1 MIRNLLKCLNS
12 TKNSVKMKKGCMIN
26 ESATIRDA
34 LVAINSIRGYGESLI
49 VVNEAQQMVGSLTDG
64 DIRRGLIAGAELSD
78 VVSKIMHRDFK
89 YVKQTEFDVAH
100 LKAFRDRRIM
110 FVPVLDE
117 QKRVVDVVNM
127 TKYKS
132 KLPIDAVLMAGGK
145 GERLRPLTEK
155 TPKPLLEVGGKCIID
170 HNIDRLISYGVEHIN
185 VTVNY
190 LGEQLEEHFATPRD
204 GVQVRTFRE
213 PKFLGTIGSIKFV
226 DTFFNDT
233 ILVMNSDLFT
243 NIDYEDFF
251 LHFQQNDAEM
261 SVAAVPYNVS
271 IELGILDLDG
281 RNVKGLLEKPKFNYY
296 ANAGIYLIKK
306 RALAEIPEDT
316 FFHAT
321 HLVEKLIAQGKKV
334 IRYPLNGTWID
345 IGTPQEY
352 QKAKDLV
359 KHLK

>member
-1 MIRNLLKCLNS
+1 MN
-12 TKNSVKMKKGCMIN
+12 KKFIIN
-26 ESATIRDA
+26 ESSTIKDA
-34 LVAINSIRGYGESLI
+34 LIAINDITHDGESL
-49 VVNEAQQMVGSLTDG
+49 VVINSEQEIIGTLTDG
-64 DIRRGLIAGAELSD
+64 DIRRGLIAGAELTDS
-78 VVSKIMHRDFK
+78 VCKIMHHDFK
-89 YVKQTEFDVAH
+89 FINQTNFDVAH
-100 LKAFRDRRIM
+100 LKSFRDQRIM
-110 FVPVLDE
+110 FIPILDE
-117 QKRVVDVVNM
+117 QKHVVDVINLN
-127 TKYKS
+127 KFKS

-155 TPKPLLEVGGKCIID
+155 TPKPLLAVGGKCIID
-170 HNIDRLISYGVEHIN
+170 HNVDRLISYGVEHIN

-190 LGEQLEEHFATPRD
+190 LAEQLEEHFAAPRN

-226 DTFFNDT
+226 DTFYNDT

-261 SVAAVPYNVS
+261 SVAAVPYNIS

-281 RNVKGLLEKPKFNYY
+281 RNVKGLLEKPKYNYY

-359 KHLK
+359 KHLKK

>member
-1 MIRNLLKCLNS
+1 MRKYVVI
-12 TKNSVKMKKGCMIN
+12 
-26 ESATIRDA
+26 ESATVKDA
-34 LVAINSIRGYGESLI
+34 LVAINNITHDGELLI
-49 VVNEAQQMVGSLTDG
+49 VVNSDQQMVGSLTDG
-64 DIRRGLIAGAELSD
+64 DIRRGLIAGAELTD
-78 VVSKIMHRDFK
+78 PVSKIMHRDFK
-89 YVKQTEFDVAH
+89 FIKEEEYDVAH
-100 LKAFRDRRIM
+100 LKSFRDRRIM
-110 FVPVLDE
+110 FIPILDD
-117 QKRVVDVVNM
+117 QRHVVDVVNLQ
-127 TKYKS
+127 KFKS
-132 KLPIDAVLMAGGK
+132 MLPIDAVLMAGGK

-170 HNIDRLISYGVEHIN
+170 HNVDRLISYGVQHIN

-190 LGEQLEEHFATPRD
+190 LGEQLEEHFATPRS

-226 DTFFNDT
+226 DTFYNDN

-251 LHFQQNDAEM
+251 LHFQMHDAEM
-261 SVAAVPYNVS
+261 SVAAIPHNIS

-281 RNVKGLLEKPKFNYY
+281 RNIKGLVEKPKYNYY

-306 RALAEIPEDT
+306 RALTEIPENT

-321 HLVEKLIAQGKKV
+321 HLVEKLITQGKKV

-345 IGTPQEY
+345 IGTPQEFER
-352 QKAKDLV
+352 AKELV

>member
-1 MIRNLLKCLNS
+1 MNKEFIITESS
-12 TKNSVKMKKGCMIN
+12 TIK
-26 ESATIRDA
+26 DA
-34 LVAINSIRGYGESLI
+34 LIAINDITHDGESLV
-49 VVNEAQQMVGSLTDG
+49 VVNSEQEIIGTLTDG
-64 DIRRGLIAGAELSD
+64 DIRRGLIAGAELTDS
-78 VVSKIMHRDFK
+78 VCKIMHTDFK
-89 YVKQTEFDVAH
+89 FINQTNFDVAH
-100 LKAFRDRRIM
+100 LKSFRDQRIM
-110 FVPVLDE
+110 FIPILDE
-117 QKRVVDVVNM
+117 QKHVVDVINLN
-127 TKYKS
+127 KFKS

-170 HNIDRLISYGVEHIN
+170 HNVDRLISYGVEHID

-190 LGEQLEEHFATPRD
+190 LAEQLEEHFATPRD

-213 PKFLGTIGSIKFV
+213 PKFLGTIGSIKFI
-226 DTFFNDT
+226 DTFYNDT

-281 RNVKGLLEKPKFNYY
+281 RNIKGLIEKPKYNYY

-306 RALAEIPEDT
+306 RALAEIPENT

-359 KHLK
+359 KHLR